1 MVPRDESDPT
11 KDVLGNALDYTG
23 RVKYNANLVGS
34 NCATFDGA
42 DDYIDCGDDDIFTFG
57 DGSSDEPFSISF
69 WMKTHHTN
77 EGYDSTAGIV
87 TKFSVDSGLGEW
99 VVLRSGNNLYF
110 RVCDGT
116 YTDWIGR
123 VAMTSIYT
131 DQLYHIVCTYDGS
144 GTHGGLKI
152 YIDTVQADDTDQ
164 SSGSYTAM
172 QNTGQPV
179 ELGRYEYAGGTREFD
194 GQIFDVRIFDSELS
208 ADEVEDVYKDTSTL
222 SSIAHYPLA
231 EGGGATAYDVSGNE
245 NHGTVTNATLSTFWG
260 TTQDKYHHNLLE
272 GFSGALYFDGSDDYV
287 DTGVTFQSTFR
298 DSFSVSCWIKPVDGQ
313 PTSNEYFLGGKDGD
327 NRVYAYIDT
336 SGKINFGIKDGTIN
350 GLAQTSSAVFS
361 NGVQEWTHITLVAV
375 ADTQLYIYVNGA
387 VQTLDGTNDGDVS
400 GLTFANIT
408 TSQAFYLGA
417 YNNWGSDSNHF
428 AGQMKDIRIFSAALS
443 ASQVSQ
449 VYAGMRLTDNLV
461 SRWDFTDLTGSTLSD
476 AQGSNDGTISG
487 AAWLRIPKDQTAPAK
502 DISGAPL
509 LFSGGHWHNKSETEL
524 QQEQA
529 PALIQ
534 ADIESGNDFWFD
546 STSSYAAQEVSYAD
560 IDDNDNDA
568 DVIFAD
574 TTLIRRKK
582 NLLTYEDA
590 QTGTALTRT
599 QKFVNI
605 S

>member
-1 MVPRDESDPT
+1 
-11 KDVLGNALDYTG
+11 
-23 RVKYNANLVGS
+23 
-34 NCATFDGA
+34 
-42 DDYIDCGDDDIFTFG
+42 
-57 DGSSDEPFSISF
+57 
-69 WMKTHHTN
+69 
-77 EGYDSTAGIV
+77 
-87 TKFSVDSGLGEW
+87 
-99 VVLRSGNNLYF
+99 
-110 RVCDGT
+110 
-116 YTDWIGR
+116 
-123 VAMTSIYT
+123 
-131 DQLYHIVCTYDGS
+131 
-144 GTHGGLKI
+144 
-152 YIDTVQADDTDQ
+152 
-164 SSGSYTAM
+164 
-172 QNTGQPV
+172 
-179 ELGRYEYAGGTREFD
+179 
-194 GQIFDVRIFDSELS
+194 
-208 ADEVEDVYKDTSTL
+208 
-222 SSIAHYPLA
+222 
-231 EGGGATAYDVSGNE
+231 
-245 NHGTVTNATLSTFWG
+245 
-260 TTQDKYHHNLLE
+260 
-272 GFSGALYFDGSDDYV
+272 
-287 DTGVTFQSTFR
+287 
-298 DSFSVSCWIKPVDGQ
+298 
-313 PTSNEYFLGGKDGD
+313 
-327 NRVYAYIDT
+327 
-336 SGKINFGIKDGTIN
+336 
-350 GLAQTSSAVFS
+350 
-361 NGVQEWTHITLVAV
+361 VAV